1 VTRARSILCS
11 ALFALAVLYAW
22 WFARDGQWVA
32 LLVFAL
38 PPLACA
44 LACLRGG
51 ARAAFW
57 AGLLALL
64 WFSHGVMVAW
74 TRAPERGFALAAVA
88 LSVAIVFA
96 ASVPGLRRRFGARA
110 RPS

>member
-1 VTRARSILCS
+1 MSRARNILCL
-11 ALFALAVLYAW
+11 ALFALAALYAW

-32 LLVFAL
+32 LAVFAL

-57 AGLLALL
+57 AGVLALL

-74 TRAPERGFALAAVA
+74 TRAPERGFALVAVA
-88 LSVAIVFA
+88 LSVAIVLA
-96 ASVPGLRRRFGARA
+96 ASVPGLRRRFGAKRG
-110 RPS
+110 

>member
-1 VTRARSILCS
+1 MNRTRWILCA
-11 ALFALAVLYAW
+11 ALFALAALYGW
-22 WFARDGQWVA
+22 WFAHDGQWVA
-32 LLVFAL
+32 LAVFAL

-57 AGLLALL
+57 AGVLALL

-74 TRAPERGFALAAVA
+74 TRAPERGFALVAVA
-88 LSVAIVFA
+88 LSVAIVLA
-96 ASVPGLRRRFGARA
+96 ASVPGLRRRFGAR
-110 RPS
+110 RG

>member
-1 VTRARSILCS
+1 MTRARGILCV
-11 ALFALAVLYAW
+11 ALFALTALYAC

-32 LLVFAL
+32 LAVFAL

-57 AGLLALL
+57 AGVLALL
-64 WFSHGVMVAW
+64 WFSHGVMVGW
-74 TRAPERGFALAAVA
+74 TRAPERGFALVAVA
-88 LSVAIVFA
+88 LSVAIVLA
-96 ASVPGLRRRFGARA
+96 ASVPGLRRRFGGRA